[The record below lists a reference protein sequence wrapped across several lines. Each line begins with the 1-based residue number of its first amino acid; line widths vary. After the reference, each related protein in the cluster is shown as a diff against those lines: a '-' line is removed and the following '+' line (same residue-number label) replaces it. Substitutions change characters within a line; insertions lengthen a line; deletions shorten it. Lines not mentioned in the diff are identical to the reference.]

1 MKPRIVF
8 VKTPDPRGV
17 VDTLIEGL
25 SKSLSARNFEYK
37 IVQPTKDN
45 IQQVVNEIIEYKPLF
60 TFDFNLDGL
69 IFAEKDGQQK
79 LLADILG
86 NIHVTWFLDDPMIH
100 FPKLKSALQSN
111 QVLYLTID
119 LDHGQWLGS
128 MGKNVAFLAPGIN
141 PADFPPPS
149 VQKEFDLAFVGP
161 ITDPDRIE
169 ESWKERF
176 DEGLF
181 SFAVELGRMLYRNP
195 DMPVR
200 FASGYLLSQFN
211 QDFQQAMI
219 KFQQERET
227 EFFQYLT
234 EVTVYAMHMRRWNII
249 DSIEDFEINVLGP
262 VDGETK
268 DNVVVYKHIINN
280 KDIIEF
286 LSKTKVALLS
296 HPPFIPTGLAYTVFA
311 AVGSNTLAMV
321 EERFSS
327 RTFLVAGRDLIT
339 YHPMD
344 PVEIEGKIA
353 YYLEEAPK
361 EREMIAKQG
370 RDTVFQHHTIL
381 QRGEFLANMLNDIIK
396 RAEEDS
402 SAEGNGKAE
411 EKQTEEIPPEEKLN

>member
-8 VKTPDPRGV
+8 VKTPDPRGI
-17 VDTLIEGL
+17 VDTLTEGL
-25 SKSLSARNFEYK
+25 SKSLSARNFEVK
-37 IVQPTKDN
+37 IVEPTKDN
-45 IQQVVNEIIEYKPLF
+45 IQQVVNEIIEYRPLF

-79 LLADILG
+79 ILADILG
-86 NIHVTWFLDDPMIH
+86 NIHVTWFLDDPMVH
-100 FPKLKSALQSN
+100 FAKLKSALQSN
-111 QVLYLTID
+111 QLLYLTID

-141 PADFPPPS
+141 PSDYPPPN
-149 VQKEFDLAFVGP
+149 VEKEFDVAFVGP
-161 ITDPDRIE
+161 VTDPDNIE
-169 ESWKERF
+169 LSWKERF
-176 DEGLF
+176 DDGLF
-181 SFAVELGRMLYRNP
+181 SFAVELGRLLYRNP

-219 KFQQERET
+219 KFQQEREA

-234 EVTVYAMHMRRWNII
+234 EVTLYAMHLRRWNII
-249 DSIEDFEINVLGP
+249 DSIEEFEINILGP
-262 VDGETK
+262 VEGETK

-280 KDIIEF
+280 SDIISF
-286 LSKTKVALLS
+286 LSKTKIALLS
-296 HPPFIPTGLAYTVFA
+296 HPPFIPTGLAYTVFMSL
-311 AVGSNTLAMV
+311 GSNTLTMV

-327 RTFLVAGRDLIT
+327 RTFLVDGRDLVT

-344 PVEIEGKIA
+344 TVEIEGKIA

-361 EREMIAKQG
+361 EREAIAKQG
-370 RDTVFQHHTIL
+370 RDTVFQNHTIL

-396 RAEEDS
+396 RAEADS
-402 SAEGNGKAE
+402 GNGKAE
-411 EKQTEEIPPEEKLN
+411 STEEKEADIPPEEKLN